1 MAEIRVTDVV
11 QVCVVVHDLDASV
24 RTYHHEFGIGPWA
37 IYTFGPRTVDD
48 LRQDGEPV
56 DTSWRLAIAQVGS
69 MMWELIQPLD
79 DRSTY
84 ARFLAEHGEGV
95 HHVAVGLQSFD
106 DAVAART
113 VELSGTY
120 EGVSFAYL
128 KTADELGVTLE
139 IFDRIPEGQPP
150 EETYP

>member
-1 MAEIRVTDVV
+1 MAETRVTDVV
-11 QVCVVVHDLDASV
+11 QVCVVVRDLDASV
-24 RTYHHEFGIGPWA
+24 RTYYHDYGIGPWA
-37 IYTFGPRTVDD
+37 IYAFNPQTVDD

-56 DTSWRLAIAQVGS
+56 DTAWRLAIAQVGS
-69 MMWELIQPLD
+69 TMWELIQPLD

-95 HHVAVGLQSFD
+95 HHVAVGVESFD
-106 DAVAART
+106 GAVAARGS
-113 VELSGTY
+113 ELSGTY

-128 KTADELGVTLE
+128 KTVPDLGVTLE
-139 IFDRIPEGQPP
+139 IFDRVPEGQPP

>member
-11 QVCVVVHDLDASV
+11 QVCVVVRDLDASM
-24 RTYHHEFGIGPWA
+24 RTYYHEYGIGPWA
-37 IYTFGPRTVDD
+37 IYAFDPRTVDD
-48 LRQDGEPV
+48 LRQDGEAV
-56 DTSWRLAIAQVGS
+56 DTAWRLAIAQVGS

-79 DRSTY
+79 EHSAY
-84 ARFLAEHGEGV
+84 ARFLAERGEGV
-95 HHVAVGLQSFD
+95 HHVAVGVESFD
-106 DAVAART
+106 DAVAARP

-128 KTADELGVTLE
+128 KTAPDLGVTLE

-150 EETYP
+150 KETYP

>member
-1 MAEIRVTDVV
+1 MAAIRVTDVV
-11 QVCVVVHDLDASV
+11 QVCVVVGDLDASV
-24 RTYHHEFGIGPWA
+24 RTYYHEYGIGPWA
-37 IYTFGPRTVDD
+37 IYAFDPRTVDD
-48 LRQDGEPV
+48 LRQEGEPV
-56 DTSWRLAIAQVGS
+56 DTAWRLAIAQVGS

-95 HHVAVGLQSFD
+95 HHVAVGVESFD
-106 DAVAART
+106 DAVAARD

-128 KTADELGVTLE
+128 KTVPDLGATLE

-150 EETYP
+150 KETYP

>member
-1 MAEIRVTDVV
+1 MAEIKVTDAV
-11 QVCVVVHDLDASV
+11 QVCVVVRDLDASV
-24 RTYHHEFGIGPWA
+24 RTYFDDYGIGPWA
-37 IYTFGPRTVDD
+37 IYAFNPQTVEN
-48 LRQDGEPV
+48 LQQDGDPV
-56 DTSWRLAIAQVGS
+56 DTAWRLAIAQAGP
-69 MMWELIQPLD
+69 MTWELIQPLD

-95 HHVAVGLQSFD
+95 HHVAVGVESFD
-106 DAVAART
+106 DAVSARG
-113 VELSGTY
+113 VQLSGTY

-128 KTADELGVTLE
+128 DTAADLGVTLE